1 MHKSLVATRYEIL
14 RGVRCDSTKVAAHLP
29 EKPVRVA
36 VLLNPEEFDKTK
48 EMTHW
53 RNVFID
59 ERLHDWDWNNGNF
72 YYYSHAMERGAVAD
86 ILIVYEATWKDK

>member
-1 MHKSLVATRYEIL
+1 MGKTLVATRYEIL

-29 EKPVRVA
+29 EKPARVT
-36 VLLNPEEFDKTK
+36 VLLDPEEFDKTK

-59 ERLHDWDWNNGNF
+59 ERLHDWDWNNGAF
-72 YYYSHAMERGAVAD
+72 YYSHTMEKGAVAD
-86 ILIVYEATWKDK
+86 VLIVYETTWKDQ